1 MKKRTLLLVVP
12 TLLTTLVGTSCGGN
26 NTSSSSTQVSS
37 SNSSSA
43 SKPSTDSSTSST
55 TNSNIKKEYTYSEI
69 ESMSG
74 SLDANLK
81 LPIAGGAMNA
91 GLNLNVPMSLNYQV
105 ANEEIDPNKVLQYV
119 KFHFSIDVG
128 SRADLVLGVSG
139 SNSTTTTSTFYGLA
153 NSLVSI
159 VGALTGSGDGSLVNF
174 FDGTPFAYGDFY
186 AEDEAPKIKS
196 IDFDYN
202 ADGKL
207 YISVMGSS
215 NAPVLSEESGQ
226 YEFDQVHSL
235 GTTMI
240 DINEIIA
247 QVMMML
253 NNFKD
258 LGEVN
263 FKTVLAFLANINVA
277 LPEIE
282 IDFGKLIKVI
292 SSLCITMGQGEVG
305 IKLNDEGINNLNTLL
320 ASLIPEDYASFVTLP
335 KITDVIGSSSF
346 GTPNHYVL
354 VDVRTQYEVNGFT
367 YSDSLLK
374 FEFKDTI
381 PASNVFP
388 STTYEQDYV
397 DTLNALKVV
406 ENVVNASE
414 NISYKAESAV
424 EQNKVI
430 TETETALENASTSTK
445 EKVGNVLN
453 VLGVDESGDN
463 KVFTSYV
470 EGMGLLSTFES
481 AIASYDADVS
491 KWTDENWDEIA
502 DQIEEIM
509 NFDDSNIIKNSYL
522 TVKLTSVIDAYT
534 EHVAIKEA
542 ETQAQ
547 FLVTS
552 EAISQILDKYVDEVI
567 DGDMSKVAIDFVKE
581 LTSAIYIGTDEVK
594 PLTYFDERTI
604 DSMLGFVFTEKD
616 YAAYGASI
624 KYVYDSIVAAQEKV
638 KSASEVSD
646 LTEKDFVNPLQN
658 VIMPLYLD
666 GTYIGKYFDET
677 NSFNNV
683 LKARQKSL
691 YTLISDFNYV
701 TEEAITYLAGLKLG
715 ESKNWVVETLN
726 TYNVKP
732 ADVAS
737 SSDLTALNASLEK
750 LTTLESKLSYI
761 LTSTDSVISENT
773 QVAKAAIS
781 SYKNA
786 LTERIAALQA

>member
-12 TLLTTLVGTSCGGN
+12 TLLTAFVGTSCGGN

-522 TVKLTSVIDAYT
+522 TVKLTSIIDAYT

-552 EAISQILDKYVDEVI
+552 ETISQILDKYVDEVI
-567 DGDMSKVAIDFVKE
+567 DGDMSKVAINFVKE

-658 VIMPLYLD
+658 VITPLYLD

-726 TYNVKP
+726 TYDVKP

>member
-12 TLLTTLVGTSCGGN
+12 TLLTAFVGTSCGGN

-139 SNSTTTTSTFYGLA
+139 SNSTTTSTFYGLA

-691 YTLISDFNYV
+691 YTLISDFNYD
-701 TEEAITYLAGLKLG
+701 TKEAITYLAGLKLG

-726 TYNVKP
+726 TYDVKP

>member
-26 NTSSSSTQVSS
+26 NTSSSSTPVSS
-37 SNSSSA
+37 SNSSSG

-81 LPIAGGAMNA
+81 LPISGGAMNA

-502 DQIEEIM
+502 DQIEKIM

-567 DGDMSKVAIDFVKE
+567 DGDMSKVAINFVKE

-691 YTLISDFNYV
+691 YALISDFNFD
-701 TEEAITYLAGLKLG
+701 TKEAITYLAGLKLG

-726 TYNVKP
+726 TYDVKP

-737 SSDLTALNASLEK
+737 SSDLIALNASLEK

-773 QVAKAAIS
+773 QEAKAAIS

>member
-12 TLLTTLVGTSCGGN
+12 TLLTAFVGTSCGGN
-26 NTSSSSTQVSS
+26 NTSSSSAPVSS

-139 SNSTTTTSTFYGLA
+139 SNSTTTSTFYGLA

-292 SSLCITMGQGEVG
+292 SSLCVTMGQGEVG

-397 DTLNALKVV
+397 DTINALKVV

-616 YAAYGASI
+616 YAVYGASI

-691 YTLISDFNYV
+691 YTLISDFNYD
-701 TEEAITYLAGLKLG
+701 TKEAITYLAGLKLG

-726 TYNVKP
+726 TYDVKP

>member
-12 TLLTTLVGTSCGGN
+12 TLLTAFVGTSCGGN
-26 NTSSSSTQVSS
+26 NTSSSSTPVSS

-354 VDVRTQYEVNGFT
+354 VDVRTQNEVNGFT

-691 YTLISDFNYV
+691 YTLISDFNYD
-701 TEEAITYLAGLKLG
+701 TKEAITYLAGLKLG

-726 TYNVKP
+726 TYDVKP

-737 SSDLTALNASLEK
+737 SSDLIALNASLEK

-773 QVAKAAIS
+773 QEAKAAIS

>member
-12 TLLTTLVGTSCGGN
+12 TLLTALVGTSCGGN

-139 SNSTTTTSTFYGLA
+139 SNSTTTSTFYGLA

-292 SSLCITMGQGEVG
+292 SSLCVTMGQGEVG

-502 DQIEEIM
+502 DQIEKIM

-567 DGDMSKVAIDFVKE
+567 DGDMSKVAINFVKE

-624 KYVYDSIVAAQEKV
+624 KYVYDSIVVAQEKV

>member
-81 LPIAGGAMNA
+81 LPIAGGAMNV
-91 GLNLNVPMSLNYQV
+91 GLNLNVPMALNYQV

-726 TYNVKP
+726 TYDVKP

-737 SSDLTALNASLEK
+737 SSDLIALNASLEK

>member
-139 SNSTTTTSTFYGLA
+139 SNSTTTSTFYGLA

-470 EGMGLLSTFES
+470 EGMGLLSKFES

-691 YTLISDFNYV
+691 YALISDFNFD
-701 TEEAITYLAGLKLG
+701 TKEAITYLAGLKLG

-726 TYNVKP
+726 TYDVKP

-737 SSDLTALNASLEK
+737 SSDLIALNASLEK

-773 QVAKAAIS
+773 QEAKAAIS

>member
-12 TLLTTLVGTSCGGN
+12 TLLTAFVGTSCGGN
-26 NTSSSSTQVSS
+26 NTSSSSAPVSS

-354 VDVRTQYEVNGFT
+354 VEVRTQYEVNGFT

-691 YTLISDFNYV
+691 YALISDFNYD
-701 TEEAITYLAGLKLG
+701 TKEAITYLAGLKLG

-726 TYNVKP
+726 TYDVKP

>member
-1 MKKRTLLLVVP
+1 
-12 TLLTTLVGTSCGGN
+12 
-26 NTSSSSTQVSS
+26 
-37 SNSSSA
+37 
-43 SKPSTDSSTSST
+43 
-55 TNSNIKKEYTYSEI
+55 
-69 ESMSG
+69 
-74 SLDANLK
+74 
-81 LPIAGGAMNA
+81 
-91 GLNLNVPMSLNYQV
+91 
-105 ANEEIDPNKVLQYV
+105 
-119 KFHFSIDVG
+119 
-128 SRADLVLGVSG
+128 
-139 SNSTTTTSTFYGLA
+139 
-153 NSLVSI
+153 
-159 VGALTGSGDGSLVNF
+159 
-174 FDGTPFAYGDFY
+174 
-186 AEDEAPKIKS
+186 
-196 IDFDYN
+196 
-202 ADGKL
+202 
-207 YISVMGSS
+207 
-215 NAPVLSEESGQ
+215 
-226 YEFDQVHSL
+226 
-235 GTTMI
+235 
-240 DINEIIA
+240 
-247 QVMMML
+247 MML

-277 LPEIE
+277 LPELE

-354 VDVRTQYEVNGFT
+354 VEVRTQYEVNGFT

-658 VIMPLYLD
+658 VITPLYLD

-691 YTLISDFNYV
+691 YALISDFNYD
-701 TEEAITYLAGLKLG
+701 TKEAITYLAGLKLG

-726 TYNVKP
+726 TYDVKP

-773 QVAKAAIS
+773 QEAKAAIS

>member
-139 SNSTTTTSTFYGLA
+139 SNSTTTSTFYGLA

-502 DQIEEIM
+502 DQIEKIM

-552 EAISQILDKYVDEVI
+552 ETISQILDKYVDEVI
-567 DGDMSKVAIDFVKE
+567 DGDMSKVAINFVKE

-638 KSASEVSD
+638 KSASEVSA

-691 YTLISDFNYV
+691 YALISDFNFD
-701 TEEAITYLAGLKLG
+701 TKEAITYLAGLKLG

-726 TYNVKP
+726 IYDVKP

-737 SSDLTALNASLEK
+737 SSDLIALNASLEK